1 MRCQAIN
8 KNYKQCSRKCKSNK
22 LVCGIHSKMKNVK
35 LINYK
40 YLKNVICIQSFIRRY
55 LILKYI
61 KLKGPYIFNKKK
73 MHNETDFV
81 SYDKLID
88 IPFEDLFTCQ
98 DKNGFYYCFNI
109 KSLKILLESNKNINP
124 YTQNLFTNDTIL
136 RYNKIIEY
144 FEKTKKKFNII
155 NELPDNINDKIK
167 LDCVS
172 LFQKMDKLNLYT
184 QINWFIDLS
193 INQLKRLYY
202 KLEDIWNY
210 RLGLTSEQKKKYT
223 INGKAFTI
231 KPRDIKFIMNKTQ
244 LQNILLNEFNNLLT
258 QGQTKEDITTAC
270 YWILTGLTMVS
281 CSAAES
287 YPHLVQS
294 YS

>member
-8 KNYKQCSRKCKSNK
+8 KNHKQCSRKCKSNNS
-22 LVCGIHSKMKNVK
+22 VCGIHSKMKNVR
-35 LINYK
+35 LINYDNIK
-40 YLKNVICIQSFIRRY
+40 YIIYIQSFIRRH
-55 LILKYI
+55 LILKYV

-81 SYDKLID
+81 SYDKLND

-109 KSLKILLESNKNINP
+109 KSLKKLLENNNVNP
-124 YTQNLFTNDTIL
+124 YTQNLFTNETII
-136 RYNKIIEY
+136 RYTKIIIHL
-144 FEKTKKKFNII
+144 KKKKKNFNID
-155 NELPDNINDKIK
+155 NELPLNINDRIK
-167 LDCVS
+167 LNCVS

-184 QINWFIDLS
+184 QVNWFIDLN

-202 KLEDIWNY
+202 KLEDIWNF
-210 RLGLTSEQKKKYT
+210 RLGLTSQQKKKYT
-223 INGKAFTI
+223 NNGKAFIT
-231 KPRDIKFIMNKTQ
+231 KPKDIKFIMDKNQ
-244 LQNILLNEFNNLLT
+244 LQNILLNEFSKLLT
-258 QGQTKEDITTAC
+258 QGQTKEDVTTAC

-281 CSAAES
+281 SSAAES